1 MNFEYFLAKRL
12 IKGAAHKV
20 SISAPIIKIAI
31 AAIALGVIMMLVAI
45 STGVG
50 LKYKIREK
58 VAAFNG
64 HIQISNYDNNA
75 SEVSVLPISLHQE
88 FYPKFKSVEG
98 IAHIQAVAS
107 KGGIIRTEDTFEGI
121 IAKGVGSDYN
131 WTIFKEYLVDGRL
144 PEYSGKLNDEVLMSR
159 LMANRLQLKTGDS
172 FFSFFLKDD
181 NVYTNDG
188 NVDQLQLPNQRKF
201 TITGLYDS
209 GFEEFDGLYLFTD
222 IRHIQRMNNWNKDE
236 VGNFEVFLNS
246 FDDIESKSK
255 EIYGKTL
262 SSLDTQTI
270 IDKYYKIFEW
280 IGLFDFNIFLIIG
293 IVIIVSGFNMITA
306 LLVLI
311 LERTQMI
318 GILKALGS
326 ANWSIRKVFLYNAS
340 YLIGIGLFWGN
351 LIGLGAIWLQDKFKV
366 LKFPNP
372 QEYYIDYVPVYING
386 ATIILLNIGVL
397 ILCLLMLLVPSYI
410 ITKITP
416 VKAIKFE

>member
-12 IKGAAHKV
+12 IKGAAHKI

-31 AAIALGVIMMLVAI
+31 VAIALGVIMMLIAI
-45 STGVG
+45 ATGVG

-75 SEVSVLPISLHQE
+75 SDVSVVPVSLDQD
-88 FYPKFKSVEG
+88 FYPEFKSVDG
-98 IAHIQAVAS
+98 VSHVQAVAS
-107 KGGIIRTEDTFEGI
+107 KGGIIRTAETFEGI
-121 IAKGVGSDYN
+121 IAKGVGKDYN
-131 WTIFKEYLVDGRL
+131 WSVFEEYLVNGQL
-144 PEYSGKLNDEVLMSR
+144 PDYSGKLNNGVLMSR
-159 LMANRLQLKTGDS
+159 LMANRLHLKTGDS
-172 FFSFFLKDD
+172 FFAFFLKDGD
-181 NVYTNDG
+181 VSKM
-188 NVDQLQLPNQRKF
+188 PNQRKF

-209 GFEEFDGLYLFTD
+209 GFEEFDGLYIFTD
-222 IRHIQRMNNWNKDE
+222 IRHIQRMNQWDADQ
-236 VGNFEVFLNS
+236 VGNFEVFLND
-246 FDDIESKSK
+246 FDDIDAKSK

-280 IGLFDFNIFLIIG
+280 IGLFDFNIILIIG

-326 ANWSIRKVFLYNAS
+326 TNWSVRKVFLYNAA
-340 YLIGIGLFWGN
+340 YLISIGLLWGN
-351 LIGLGAIWLQDKFKV
+351 VIGLGAIWLQDKFKV

-372 QEYYIDYVPVYING
+372 QEYYIDYVPVHIDG
-386 ATIILLNIGVL
+386 VTILLLNVGVL
-397 ILCLLMLLVPSYI
+397 VLCLLMLLLPSYI

>member
-1 MNFEYFLAKRL
+1 
-12 IKGAAHKV
+12 
-20 SISAPIIKIAI
+20 
-31 AAIALGVIMMLVAI
+31 MMLVAI

-64 HIQISNYDNNA
+64 HIQISQYDNNT
-75 SEVSVLPISLHQE
+75 SDVSVMPVSLDQD
-88 FYPKFKSVEG
+88 FYPEFKSVKG
-98 IAHIQAVAS
+98 IANIQAVAS
-107 KGGIIRTEDTFEGI
+107 KGGIIRTENTFEGI
-121 IAKGVGSDYN
+121 IAKGVGTDYN
-131 WTIFKEYLVDGRL
+131 WNVFEEYLVDGKL
-144 PEYSGKLNDEVLMSR
+144 PDYSGKLNEEVLMSR
-159 LMANRLQLKTGDS
+159 LMASRLQLKTGDS
-172 FFSFFLKDD
+172 FFSFFLKDENID
-181 NVYTNDG
+181 K
-188 NVDQLQLPNQRKF
+188 LQLPNQRKF

-209 GFEEFDGLYLFTD
+209 GFEEFDGLYVFTD
-222 IRHIQRMNNWNKDE
+222 IRHIQRMNNWNEDQ

-246 FDDIESKSK
+246 FDDIDEKSK

-270 IDKYYKIFEW
+270 VDKYYKIFEW
-280 IGLFDFNIFLIIG
+280 IGLFDFNIILIIG

-326 ANWSIRKVFLYNAS
+326 ANWSIRKVFLYNAA

-351 LIGLGAIWLQDKFKV
+351 LIGLTAIWIQSKFKV

-372 QEYYIDYVPVYING
+372 QEYYIDYVPVHIDG
-386 ATIILLNIGVL
+386 VTILLLNIGVL
-397 ILCLLMLLVPSYI
+397 LLCLLMLLVPSYI
-410 ITKITP
+410 VTKITP

>member
-1 MNFEYFLAKRL
+1 MNFEFFIAKRL
-12 IKGAAHKV
+12 IKGKEDKI

-31 AAIALGVIMMLVAI
+31 AAIALGIVMMLIAI
-45 STGVG
+45 GTGIG

-75 SEVSVLPISLHQE
+75 SDVSIVPVSLEQE
-88 FYPKFKSVEG
+88 FYPEFTTIEG
-98 IAHIQAVAS
+98 ISHVQAVAN

-121 IAKGVGSDYN
+121 LAKGVGSDYN
-131 WTIFKEYLVDGRL
+131 WSVFEEYIVDGKL
-144 PEYSGKLNDEVLMSR
+144 PDYSGELNEQVLMSR
-159 LMANRLQLKTGDS
+159 LMANRLQLKTGDD
-172 FFSFFLKDD
+172 FYAFFLRDSD
-181 NVYTNDG
+181 VSRM
-188 NVDQLQLPNQRKF
+188 PNQRKF

-222 IRHIQRMNNWNKDE
+222 IRHIQLMNKWEKNQI
-236 VGNFEVFLNS
+236 GNFEVFLNS
-246 FDDIESKSK
+246 FDDIDAKSK
-255 EIYGKTL
+255 EIYGKTV
-262 SSLDTQTI
+262 STLDTQTI
-270 IDKYYKIFEW
+270 VNKYYKIFEW
-280 IGLFDFNIFLIIG
+280 INLFDFNIILIIG

-326 ANWSIRKVFLYNAS
+326 ANWSIRKIFLYNAA
-340 YLIGIGLFWGN
+340 YLIGIGLLWGN
-351 LIGLGAIWLQDKFKV
+351 IIGLGALWIQHEFKV

-372 QEYYIDYVPVYING
+372 KEYYIDYVPIHIDF
-386 ATIILLNIGVL
+386 ATVLFLNIGVL
-397 ILCLLMLLVPSYI
+397 LLCLLMLIVPSYI

>member
-12 IKGAAHKV
+12 IKGEAHKI

-31 AAIALGVIMMLVAI
+31 AAIALGIVMMLIAI
-45 STGVG
+45 GTGIG

-64 HIQISNYDNNA
+64 HIQISNYDNNT
-75 SEVSVLPISLHQE
+75 SDVSVVPVSLEQE
-88 FYPKFKSVEG
+88 FYPEFKTIEG
-98 IAHIQAVAS
+98 VSHVQAVAN

-121 IAKGVGSDYN
+121 LAKGVGSDYN
-131 WTIFKEYLVDGRL
+131 WSVFEEYIVDGKL
-144 PEYSGKLNDEVLMSR
+144 PDYSGELNEQVLMSQ
-159 LMANRLQLKTGDS
+159 LMANRLQLKTGDD
-172 FFSFFLKDD
+172 FYAFFLKDSD
-181 NVYTNDG
+181 VSRM
-188 NVDQLQLPNQRKF
+188 PNQRRF

-222 IRHIQRMNNWNKDE
+222 IRHIQRMNKWEENQI
-236 VGNFEVFLNS
+236 GNFEVFLNS
-246 FDDIESKSK
+246 FDDIDAKSN
-255 EIYGKTL
+255 EIYGKTV
-262 SSLDTQTI
+262 STLDTQTI
-270 IDKYYKIFEW
+270 VNKYYKIFEW
-280 IGLFDFNIFLIIG
+280 INLFDFNIILIIG

-326 ANWSIRKVFLYNAS
+326 ANWSIRKIFLYNAA
-340 YLIGIGLFWGN
+340 YLIGIGLLWGN
-351 LIGLGAIWLQDKFKV
+351 IIGLGVLWIQHKFKV

-372 QEYYIDYVPVYING
+372 KEYYIDYVPIHIDFAIV
-386 ATIILLNIGVL
+386 ILLNIGVL
-397 ILCLLMLLVPSYI
+397 LLCLLMLIVPSYI

>member
-1 MNFEYFLAKRL
+1 MTL
-12 IKGAAHKV
+12 IFVVIIIMHT
-20 SISAPIIKIAI
+20 ISMIIVFHIFMMIITLILMTILIVMMLIAI
-31 AAIALGVIMMLVAI
+31 G
-45 STGVG
+45 TGIG

-75 SEVSVLPISLHQE
+75 SDVSVVPVSLEQE
-88 FYPKFKSVEG
+88 FYPEFTTIEG
-98 IAHIQAVAS
+98 ISHVQAVAN

-121 IAKGVGSDYN
+121 LAKGVGRDYN
-131 WTIFKEYLVDGRL
+131 WSVFEEYIVDGKL
-144 PEYSGKLNDEVLMSR
+144 PDYSGELNEQVLMSR
-159 LMANRLQLKTGDS
+159 LMANRLQLKTGDD
-172 FFSFFLKDD
+172 FYAFFLKDGD
-181 NVYTNDG
+181 VSKM
-188 NVDQLQLPNQRKF
+188 PNQRRF

-222 IRHIQRMNNWNKDE
+222 IRHIQRMNKWEENQI
-236 VGNFEVFLNS
+236 GNFEVFLNS
-246 FDDIESKSK
+246 FDDIDAKSK
-255 EIYGKTL
+255 EIYGKTV
-262 SSLDTQTI
+262 STLDTRTI
-270 IDKYYKIFEW
+270 VNKYYKIFEW
-280 IGLFDFNIFLIIG
+280 INLFDFNIILIIG

-326 ANWSIRKVFLYNAS
+326 ANWSIRKIFLYNAA
-340 YLIGIGLFWGN
+340 YLIGIGLLWGN
-351 LIGLGAIWLQDKFKV
+351 IIGLGALWIQHKFKI

-372 QEYYIDYVPVYING
+372 KEYYIDYVPIHIDF
-386 ATIILLNIGVL
+386 ATVIFLNIGVL
-397 ILCLLMLLVPSYI
+397 LLCLLMLLVPSYI

>member
-12 IKGAAHKV
+12 IKGEAHKI

-31 AAIALGVIMMLVAI
+31 AAIALGVVMMLITI
-45 STGVG
+45 STGIG

-64 HIQISNYDNNA
+64 HIQISSYDNNA
-75 SEVSVLPISLHQE
+75 SDVSVMPVSLNQD
-88 FYPKFKSVEG
+88 FYPEFKDVDG
-98 IAHIQAVAS
+98 IDHVQAVAS
-107 KGGIIRTEDTFEGI
+107 KAGIIRTETTFEGV

-131 WTIFKEYLVDGRL
+131 WSVFEEYLVDGKL
-144 PEYSGKLNDEVLMSR
+144 PNYSGDLNEEVLMSE
-159 LMANRLQLKTGDS
+159 LMANRLDLKTGDT
-172 FFSFFLKDD
+172 FYSFFLKDGD
-181 NVYTNDG
+181 VSK
-188 NVDQLQLPNQRKF
+188 LPNQRKF
-201 TITGLYDS
+201 KITGLYDS

-222 IRHIQRMNNWNKDE
+222 IRHIQHMNKWGDDQ
-236 VGNFEVFLNS
+236 VGNFEVFLNN
-246 FDDIESKSK
+246 FDDIDEKSK

-262 SSLDTQTI
+262 STLDTQTI
-270 IDKYYKIFEW
+270 VNKYYKIFEW
-280 IGLFDFNIFLIIG
+280 ISLFDFNIILIIG

-340 YLIGIGLFWGN
+340 YLIGVGLLWGN
-351 LIGLGAIWLQDKFKV
+351 IIGLGAIYLQDKFQI

-372 QEYYIDYVPVYING
+372 KEYYIDYVPVHIDFI
-386 ATIILLNIGVL
+386 TVLILNIGVL
-397 ILCLLMLLVPSYI
+397 VLCIVMLLVPSYI

>member
-12 IKGAAHKV
+12 IKGEAHKI

-31 AAIALGVIMMLVAI
+31 AAIALGVVMMLIAI
-45 STGVG
+45 ATGVG
-50 LKYKIREK
+50 LKHKIREK

-64 HIQISNYDNNA
+64 HIQISSYDNNA
-75 SEVSVLPISLHQE
+75 SDVSVMPVSLEQD
-88 FYPKFKSVEG
+88 FYPEFKAVDG
-98 IAHIQAVAS
+98 IAHVQAVAS
-107 KGGIIRTEDTFEGI
+107 KAGIIRTETTFEGI

-131 WTIFKEYLVDGRL
+131 WSAFQEYLVDGKL
-144 PEYSGKLNDEVLMSR
+144 PDYTGELNEEVLMST
-159 LMANRLQLKTGDS
+159 LMANRLHLKTGDT
-172 FFSFFLKDD
+172 FYAFFLKDGD
-181 NVYTNDG
+181 VSK
-188 NVDQLQLPNQRKF
+188 LPNQRKF
-201 TITGLYDS
+201 KITGLYDS

-222 IRHIQRMNNWNKDE
+222 IRHIQRMNKWGNDQ
-236 VGNFEVFLNS
+236 VGNFEIFLNS
-246 FDDIESKSK
+246 FDDIDEKSR

-262 SSLDTQTI
+262 STLDTQTI

-280 IGLFDFNIFLIIG
+280 ISLFDFNIILIIG

-340 YLIGIGLFWGN
+340 YLIGIGLVWGN
-351 LIGLGAIWLQDKFKV
+351 VIGLGTIFIQDKFQV

-372 QEYYIDYVPVYING
+372 KEYYIDYVPVHIDFITVV
-386 ATIILLNIGVL
+386 ALNIGVL
-397 ILCLLMLLVPSYI
+397 VLCVIMLLVPSYI